1 MTNGEAMIVL
11 LLTVGLIKKM
21 YSQYIKMIEY
31 FPKSCEPFGGD
42 ISAKLDLSN
51 YSTKADL
58 KGPRG
63 ADTSN
68 LATTSDLASLKAE
81 VDEIDID

>member
-1 MTNGEAMIVL
+1 MPNGEAMIVL

-63 ADTSN
+63 ADTFN

>member
-1 MTNGEAMIVL
+1 MPNGEAMIVL

-68 LATTSDLASLKAE
+68 LATTSDLGSLKAE

>member
-1 MTNGEAMIVL
+1 
-11 LLTVGLIKKM
+11 
-21 YSQYIKMIEY
+21 MIEY
-31 FPKSCEPFGGD
+31 FPKLCEPFGGD
-42 ISAKLDLSN
+42 ISAKLDLSH

-58 KGPRG
+58 KRPRG

-68 LATTSDLASLKAE
+68 LPTTSDLASLKAE

>member
-1 MTNGEAMIVL
+1 MIVL